1 MVIQLLRP
9 GETPTCYIYAVSHP
23 LRAVPLPLV
32 LASQSPRRRELLT
45 TAGILFT
52 VRAREV
58 EEVRAA
64 GEDPDAYVRRLAY
77 AKADAAWE
85 GRDEI
90 VLGAD
95 TVVVLDRQVLEKPR
109 DAADARSMLRLL
121 SGREHI
127 VITGICLR
135 HPGGVQVDSSATR
148 VRFASLT
155 DPEIDAY
162 VASGEPM
169 DKAGGYAIQG
179 LASKF
184 VDRVE
189 GCYFNVI
196 GLPLSQVY
204 RYLKTLE

>member
-1 MVIQLLRP
+1 MTIKSNAWVVRM
-9 GETPTCYIYAVSHP
+9 GHTCYICPV
-23 LRAVPLPLV
+23 RLPLV
-32 LASQSPRRRELLT
+32 LASQSPRRRELLS
-45 TAGILFT
+45 TAGIPFT

-58 EEVRAA
+58 EEIRAP
-64 GEDPDAYVRRLAY
+64 GEAPDAYVRRLAC
-77 AKADAAWE
+77 AKAEAAWE
-85 GRDEI
+85 DRDEI

-95 TVVVLDRQVLEKPR
+95 TIVVLDQSVLEKPR
-109 DAADARSMLRLL
+109 DAADARAMLRSL

-135 HPGGVQVDSSATR
+135 RPGGVQIDSSATR
-148 VRFASLT
+148 VRFAPLT
-155 DPEIDAY
+155 DAEIDAY
-162 VASGEPM
+162 VATGEPM
-169 DKAGGYAIQG
+169 DKAGAYAIQG

-184 VDRVE
+184 VECIE